1 MRKLK
6 RLDNLV
12 KWSILWGA
20 MCLLAFLPPNLLYLC
35 QGQGQGQLEPGGSG
49 GGSESQGP
57 QQQQGTVPVP
67 VQSQQREGRARDYVS
82 TSLDLVSTNLYCCI

>member
-49 GGSESQGP
+49 GGSESQG
-57 QQQQGTVPVP
+57 TVPVP

-82 TSLDLVSTNLYCCI
+82 TSLGLLVSTNSYCCI